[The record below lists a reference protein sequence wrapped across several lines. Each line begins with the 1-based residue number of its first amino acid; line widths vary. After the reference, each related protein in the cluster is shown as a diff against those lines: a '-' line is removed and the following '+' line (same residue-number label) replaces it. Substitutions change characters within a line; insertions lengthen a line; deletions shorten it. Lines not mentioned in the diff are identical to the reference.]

1 MPSAMSSAMS
11 SATPSSVAVIARFA
25 PRPGSREAL
34 RALLKTMVTPTRSED
49 GCRTYDLYE
58 SADGGDFVLFERYRN
73 RRALEAHR
81 ASPHYVDYR
90 AQVTELLTGP
100 IEVNV
105 LDVVDE
111 AC

>member
-1 MPSAMSSAMS
+1 MSCALSR
-11 SATPSSVAVIARFA
+11 PIAVIARFA
-25 PRPGSREAL
+25 PRPGSRDAL

-58 SADGGDFVLFERYRN
+58 IADDGGFVLFERYAS

-81 ASPHYVDYR
+81 ASAHYVDYR
-90 AQVTELLTGP
+90 ARVTELLTGP
-100 IEVNV
+100 IEVEV
-105 LDVVDE
+105 LDIVDE